1 MNTTDLIS
9 RLPRKALIRVERG
22 ELNIHRVNDVQCITV
37 PLREYVELLEDRV
50 RLKQRRK
57 K

>member
-9 RLPRKALIRVERG
+9 RLPRKALARVERG
-22 ELNIHRVNDVQCITV
+22 ELHIHRVGEVQCITV

-50 RLKQRRK
+50 TLKQRRK